1 MRGHANRCATRAPFD
16 EVTFVM
22 VEYRPILKY
31 RAAEVIAAAS
41 ACDAARSLV
50 NVRLLSAEVP
60 LLPLKTCDRPAT
72 CKCIY
77 RHFDDRR
84 RKLPRREE
92 HALNAL
98 MACTPGS
105 SGARGAGGARATTL
119 RGARIRPRTEIAIW
133 SCSTPSARSARTI
146 TSSPPTARGVSDGR
160 FSTSNG

>member
-1 MRGHANRCATRAPFD
+1 MRDQCTLD

-22 VEYRPILKY
+22 VEYKPIFKY

-41 ACDAARSLV
+41 ACDAAQSLM

-84 RKLPRREE
+84 RKFPRREE

-98 MACTPGS
+98 MACTPGVERRTR
-105 SGARGAGGARATTL
+105 RGR
-119 RGARIRPRTEIAIW
+119 RE
-133 SCSTPSARSARTI
+133 
-146 TSSPPTARGVSDGR
+146 SDYA
-160 FSTSNG
+160 